1 MAKQKVEKLGFFQ
14 RIKKWFRGV
23 RLELK
28 KVTWPTRKEMV
39 NYTLVVVSISL
50 ILAVFIGAFDGI
62 FGQVF
67 IKWL

>member
-23 RLELK
+23 RLELR
-28 KVTWPTRKEMV
+28 KVTWPTRKEMF

-50 ILAVFIGAFDGI
+50 MLAVFIGAFDTV

>member
-28 KVTWPTRKEMV
+28 KVTWPTKKEMV
-39 NYTLVVVSISL
+39 NSTLVVISISL
-50 ILAVFIGAFDGI
+50 LLAIFIGAFDTI
-62 FGQVF
+62 FGEVF

>member
-1 MAKQKVEKLGFFQ
+1 MAKQTVEKIGFFQ

-28 KVTWPTRKEMV
+28 KVTWPTRKEMI
-39 NYTLVVVSISL
+39 NFTLVVISISL
-50 ILAVFIGAFDGI
+50 ILAVFIGAFDTI

>member
-28 KVTWPTRKEMV
+28 KVTWPTKKEMV
-39 NYTLVVVSISL
+39 NFTLVVISISL
-50 ILAVFIGAFDGI
+50 LLAIFIGAFDTI
-62 FGQVF
+62 FGEVF